1 MSVQQTNTIYLVR
14 HGENIANIT
23 KEFSFKLVDYSLT
36 AKGVQQAEQTAE
48 YFKDKDIDEI
58 YSSPL
63 KRAVE
68 TAEIIGRELGLP
80 VTVMEQFREVNVG
93 RLEGQPPTR
102 ENWALHNRIVEDWY
116 EGRYTSAFPDG
127 ENYLEVMQRMR
138 EGLLEVTRNKH
149 GRNIVIVGHG
159 GIFTAAVRDLCL
171 DRDSRNLLQKEN
183 HNCSITEIV
192 LHTSDGHVEGEL
204 KGWALCTHLS
214 GDAAQ
219 LISGLLQFE
228 E

>member
-1 MSVQQTNTIYLVR
+1 MSILSTNTIYLVR
-14 HGENIANIT
+14 HGENLANIT
-23 KEFSFKLVDYSLT
+23 KEFSYKLVDYSLT
-36 AKGVQQAEQTAE
+36 AKGVLQAEQTGE
-48 YFKDKDIDEI
+48 FFKDKDIDEI

-63 KRAVE
+63 NRAFE
-68 TAEIIGRELGLP
+68 TAEIIGRELGLA

-116 EGRYTSAFPDG
+116 EGRYTTSFPGG

-138 EGLLEVTRNKH
+138 EGLLEVTRNKQ

-159 GIFTAAVRDLCL
+159 GIFTAAVRDFCFN
-171 DRDSRNLLQKEN
+171 RDNRDVLQKEN

-192 LHTSDGHVEGEL
+192 LHTSDGHIEGDL

-214 GDAAQ
+214 GNAAD
-219 LISGLLQFE
+219 LISGLPQFE